1 MHCISPLLHRDLGML
16 DGKRHSFLGKVEH
29 IKDNRLVAGVHSTV
43 NGTNHLNDG
52 FSGMHDL
59 LLAVNSD
66 DGQLSLMM

>member
-1 MHCISPLLHRDLGML
+1 ML
-16 DGKRHSFLGKVEH
+16 DGKRHFFLRKVEH

-43 NGTNHLNDG
+43 NGTDHLNDG

-66 DGQLSLMM
+66 VGKTGLN